1 MLGDNDN
8 YKYPTFEVKDLL
20 TRADLVDIQDAA
32 KMYYMA
38 QSKHG
43 LVEIYCQAVI
53 DVLARKR
60 LIQTNQDRSQ
70 GD

>member
-8 YKYPTFEVKDLL
+8 YKYPTFKVEDLL
-20 TRADLVDIQDAA
+20 TRSDLVDVQEVS
-32 KMYYMA
+32 KMYWLE

-53 DVLARKR
+53 DVLARKG
-60 LIQTNQDRSQ
+60 LIKTNENSK
-70 GD
+70 